1 MSYRPGY
8 IGGKGQDG
16 VYQRII
22 GQMPP
27 HSVYVEAFAGSAAV
41 FHHKRP
47 AAQNLL
53 IDKSPAAIARLGEPA
68 GATVLCGD
76 AVALLP
82 ALALPAEAVVY
93 CDPPYLLE
101 TRQNRLYYAEEM
113 SDQEHRQLL
122 EVLRGLKCR
131 VLLSGYPSEL
141 YGAALRDW
149 RCLSYRCRT
158 RQKTVTECLWMNF
171 PEPDA
176 LHDWRYAGRNFRERL
191 ALRRLA
197 TRWLARLQAMP
208 PRKRGYVLHALAD
221 PHTGSDAGGHHRR
234 E

>member
-16 VYQRII
+16 VFQRII

-41 FHHKRP
+41 FHHKRL

-68 GATVLCGD
+68 GARAICGD
-76 AVALLP
+76 AISILP
-82 ALALPAEAVVY
+82 TLALPADALVY
-93 CDPPYLLE
+93 CDPPYLIE
-101 TRQNRLYYAEEM
+101 TRQGRRYYDEEM
-113 SDQEHRQLL
+113 TDDDHRRLL
-122 EVLRGLKCR
+122 AVLLALPCR
-131 VLLSGYPSEL
+131 VMLSGYASKL

-158 RQKTVTECLWMNF
+158 RQRTVTECLWMNF
-171 PEPDA
+171 PEPA
-176 LHDWRYAGRNFRERL
+176 ELHDWRYAGRNFRERL

-208 PRKRGYVLHALAD
+208 PRKRGYVLNALAYRRAS
-221 PHTGSDAGGHHRR
+221 SDDGGPQRPD
-234 E
+234 